1 MENIEVK
8 ENVLLADYTTFKIGG
23 PARYFFIAKNKQDL
37 IKAIEFAKNKHLTFF
52 ILGGGSN
59 LLVSDN
65 GFKGV
70 VIKIQSQDYRID
82 GTRIITDAGIELNTL
97 VNLSIDND
105 LTGLE
110 WAIGIP
116 GTIGGAVKVNA
127 SAFGQNI
134 KELVKNIKKI
144 NKIIISVELDLKKG
158 NKNISQELIKEY
170 TQKRKN
176 TQPLEYPSAGCIFKN
191 TSGQGAGRLI
201 DQAGL
206 KGTKV
211 GQAMISEKH
220 ANFIINLGGAKSDDV
235 INLIKLVKQTIK
247 DKFDLE
253 LEEEIQYLGNN
264 NLDTKDEQWEE
275 VVDFTKIK
283 KGGVD
288 IDDILSRL

>member
-8 ENVLLADYTTFKIGG
+8 ENVSLAEYTTFKIGG

-70 VIKIQSQDYRID
+70 VIKIQNQDYRID
-82 GTRIITDAGIELNTL
+82 GTRIITDAGVELNTL
-97 VNLSIDND
+97 VNLSIDNS

-158 NKNISQELIKEY
+158 NKEDSLKIIKEY
-170 TQKRKN
+170 IQKRKN
-176 TQPLEYPSAGCIFKN
+176 TQPLEYASAGCIFKN

-206 KGTKV
+206 KGVKI

>member
-70 VIKIQSQDYRID
+70 VIKIQNQDYRID
-82 GTRIITDAGIELNTL
+82 GTRIITDAGVELNTL
-97 VNLSIDND
+97 VNLSIDNS

-158 NKNISQELIKEY
+158 NKEDSLKIIKEY
-170 TQKRKN
+170 IQKRKN
-176 TQPLEYPSAGCIFKN
+176 TQPLEYASAGCIFKN

-247 DKFDLE
+247 DKFNLE
-253 LEEEIQYLGNN
+253 LEEEIQYLG
-264 NLDTKDEQWEE
+264 
-275 VVDFTKIK
+275 F
-283 KGGVD
+283 
-288 IDDILSRL
+288 